1 MSTPSMVRLTDS
13 GGESEYYCE
22 FIDSNLIAP
31 PKTSVLLFTFVLHDE
46 VIAFLVVVVV
56 LVVFGEEDQEE
67 KIVERQRRFLMLQS

>member
-1 MSTPSMVRLTDS
+1 MSHMSTPSMVRFTDS

-46 VIAFLVVVVV
+46 VIAFLVVV
-56 LVVFGEEDQEE
+56 FGEEDQEE